1 MHRDS
6 IMISVV
12 DKDRLEPLIRDAV
25 AGGGVP
31 LERLRALKAKV
42 DGAQALEPA
51 AMPGDVV
58 TMNSKIRLRDID
70 TDEVETFTLVY
81 PGFANTA
88 EGFLSVLT
96 PIGTAVLGYRKGD
109 VVEDAAFGS
118 SRMLI
123 EAVEFQPESVGQYDV

>member
-31 LERLRALKAKV
+31 LERLRALKTKV
-42 DGAQALEPA
+42 DEAQAPGA
-51 AMPGDVV
+51 RRHAGDVV
-58 TMNSKIRLRDID
+58 TMNSKIACAISTL
-70 TDEVETFTLVY
+70 TEVETFTLVY

-96 PIGTAVLGYRKGD
+96 PMARPCWGTAR
-109 VVEDAAFGS
+109 ETS
-118 SRMLI
+118 SRM
-123 EAVEFQPESVGQYDV
+123 QHSVAAEC